1 MPVRAMWMP
10 VAIASGTMSSVGRAS
25 ALVGA
30 GTLVSRATGLVRNV
44 VLAAALPVVGGGAAN
59 AFAVANQLPNNIYAI
74 ISSGLLAGVIVPQ
87 IIKAARHEDR
97 GSAFVSKLLTLG
109 VIALAATTVLAV
121 ILAPVLVQ
129 IYGSRMGPETI
140 ALTLAFAYWCLPQLF
155 FYGLYALLGE
165 ILNARRIFGPF
176 AWSPIINNIVSIIGF
191 SAFIIVFGA
200 HSGVIGWTPEM
211 IALIAGTATLGII
224 AQALVLLLFWRRA
237 GLHVRPDFHWR
248 GIGLRHIGRLAGW
261 TFLMVVVG
269 QIAGAIQVNLVG
281 EASDAGAGV
290 AAMQFAW
297 LVFMLP
303 FSVIVLSIG
312 TPYFT
317 QLSEHAAAGRT
328 ESVRADLDT
337 STRIIGV
344 FIVGAL
350 AAIVAAIVPISRVF
364 TDSATNAVSFALVLG
379 AYLVAL
385 VPLSVQFVLQ
395 RTFYAYHDTRTPFLF
410 TLVQAI
416 LVSVTAVI
424 ASLTLPVTL
433 LAFGIALGQSI
444 ANIVQLGLAVWLLRR
459 KIGPLGL
466 TRAAGAYVRFL
477 VAAVPATAAGWL
489 TFLLLG
495 GVDGWAASDR
505 GPALVAMIVI
515 GAVSLLVYLGALAL
529 VRAPELQAA
538 TRAVR
543 RFLPGR

>member
-1 MPVRAMWMP
+1 
-10 VAIASGTMSSVGRAS
+10 MSSLGRAS

-30 GTLVSRATGLVRNV
+30 GTLVSRATGLVRNI
-44 VLAAALPVVGGGAAN
+44 VLAAALPIVGSGAAD

-87 IIKAARHEDR
+87 IIKAAGHKDG

-109 VIALAATTVLAV
+109 VIALGATTVLAV

-129 IYGSRMGPETI
+129 IYGSRLGSQTI

-176 AWSPIINNIVSIIGF
+176 AWSPIVNNLVSIVGFGAFIWLFGPF
-191 SAFIIVFGA
+191 SAV
-200 HSGVIGWTPEM
+200 SGWTPSM
-211 IALIAGTATLGII
+211 IALIAGTATAGII

-281 EASDAGAGV
+281 AASKEGAAV

-328 ESVRADLDT
+328 DAVRADLDT
-337 STRIIGV
+337 STRTIGV
-344 FIVGAL
+344 FIMAAL
-350 AAIVAAIVPISRVF
+350 AAIVASIVPISRVF
-364 TDSATNAVSFALVLG
+364 TESSSSAVSFALVLA

-416 LVSVTAVI
+416 LVSVTAVL
-424 ASLTLPVTL
+424 AYVTLPLSL
-433 LAFGIALGQSI
+433 LAFGVALGQSV
-444 ANIVQLGLAVWLLRR
+444 ANIVQLALAVWLLRR

-466 TRAAGAYVRFL
+466 GRAVRAYARFFGAAIPAAGI
-477 VAAVPATAAGWL
+477 GWL
-489 TFLLLG
+489 VFLLLG
-495 GVDGWAASDR
+495 GVDGWATSDKFVAILATAVIAAAT
-505 GPALVAMIVI
+505 GLAYIAALM
-515 GAVSLLVYLGALAL
+515 AL
-529 VRAPELQAA
+529 RAPELQGAR
-538 TRAVR
+538 RAVQ

>member
-1 MPVRAMWMP
+1 M
-10 VAIASGTMSSVGRAS
+10 ASLGRAS
-25 ALVGA
+25 AIVGA
-30 GTLVSRATGLVRNV
+30 GTLVSRVTGLIRNI
-44 VLAAALPVVGGGAAN
+44 VLAAALGVVGAPAAN

-74 ISSGLLAGVIVPQ
+74 VSSGLLAGVIVPQ
-87 IIKAARHEDR
+87 IIKAAQHKDG

-109 VIALAATTVLAV
+109 VVALGVTTVVAV
-121 ILAPVLVQ
+121 FLAPVLVQ
-129 IYGSRMGPETI
+129 IYGSRMSPDAV

-191 SAFIIVFGA
+191 GAFIWLFGV
-200 HSGVIGWTPEM
+200 HSSATGWTSGM
-211 IALIAGTATLGII
+211 IALMAGTATLGII

-269 QIAGAIQVNLVG
+269 QIAGAIQTNLVG
-281 EASDAGAGV
+281 AASDEGAAA

-317 QLSEHAAAGRT
+317 QLSEHVAAGRT
-328 ESVRADLDT
+328 QAVRADLDS
-337 STRIIGV
+337 STRVIGI

-364 TDSATNAVSFALVLG
+364 TDSASGAVSFALVLG

-416 LVSVTAVI
+416 LVSVTAAI
-424 ASLTLPVTL
+424 AFLTLPLTL
-433 LAFGIALGQSI
+433 LAFGIALGQSL
-444 ANIVQLGLAVWLLRR
+444 ANIVQLALAVWLLRR

-466 TRAAGAYVRFL
+466 AHAVGAYARFL
-477 VAAVPATAAGWL
+477 LAAVPAAGAGWL

-505 GPALVAMIVI
+505 GPALVAMVAI
-515 GAVSLLVYLGALAL
+515 GGVSLLVYIAFLAL
-529 VRAPELQAA
+529 LRAPELQVGVRIA
-538 TRAVR
+538 R
-543 RFLPGR
+543 RFLPRR